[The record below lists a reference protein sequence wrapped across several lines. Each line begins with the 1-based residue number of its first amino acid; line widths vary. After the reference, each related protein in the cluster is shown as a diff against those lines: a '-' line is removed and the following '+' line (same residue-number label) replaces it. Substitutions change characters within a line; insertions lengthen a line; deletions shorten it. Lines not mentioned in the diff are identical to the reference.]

1 MVVASPDLDDE
12 FGEDE
17 FVEEFGGDE
26 PSEPWHNSTRALL
39 GASAVGVVVIA
50 VLVAAVMYVSGGDEP
65 TDAPL
70 NFVDP
75 SFSATASESAPA
87 TTTTQ
92 TVTSTP
98 KISTTEINGP
108 PGPSTTSS
116 VDLRFRD
123 LRLIEQRIDGAS
135 SSSPPPPPSQ
145 RTREGEAPAQT
156 SRSRPRLNVTRTLG
170 PGPIG

>member
-108 PGPSTTSS
+108 PGPSTPSSSTSGS
-116 VDLRFRD
+116 
-123 LRLIEQRIDGAS
+123 ETSGS
-135 SSSPPPPPSQ
+135 SSSESTAPPPPLSSSSLLLPANGPAKA
-145 RTREGEAPAQT
+145 RPLHRPLEAGLA
-156 SRSRPRLNVTRTLG
+156 
-170 PGPIG
+170 